1 LEVFRCADLRFL
13 LPQVQAR
20 PGRSRQR
27 RKPPPTPTARRSA
40 TIRATV
46 PESPPSSE
54 PPDGPAALEFVSS
67 KDGASPGN
75 RTLVVSAVVVVDF
88 TSVELVASCR
98 VVAVVLLVL
107 EDFAVEDVVVALGNV
122 ELVVSPPVELVVP
135 AALTTTTP
143 TMPSW
148 P

>member
-1 LEVFRCADLRFL
+1 V
-13 LPQVQAR
+13 R

-54 PPDGPAALEFVSS
+54 PDLPAALEFVSS
-67 KDGASPGN
+67 KEGASPGN

-98 VVAVVLLVL
+98 VVAVVLLVV
-107 EDFAVEDVVVALGNV
+107 EDFAVDDVVVALGNV
-122 ELVVSPPVELVVP
+122 LPVVGELVG
-135 AALTTTTP
+135 AAAAETSTTP
-143 TMPSW
+143 RMEVW
-148 P
+148 NLHE